1 MGAFVEYSW
10 GLKCPLNQLLG
21 HEIPRCIKSKETD
34 HVLDAAS
41 RAQICDLTARDV
53 KNHVLEH
60 SSWDRAMS
68 VANKQKK
75 VTCDVS
81 ILYLGEL
88 SGKVNDGRSRI

>member
-1 MGAFVEYSW
+1 MRAFVEYSW

-34 HVLDAAS
+34 HVLGAAS
-41 RAQICDLTARDV
+41 RAQICDFTARDV

-60 SSWDRAMS
+60 SSWDMAMS
-68 VANKQKK
+68 VAKK
-75 VTCDVS
+75 KNVTCDVS
-81 ILYLGEL
+81 IVYLGEL